1 MDKLSIFQI
10 EDASTKEYDAI
21 RVKLFPGE
29 DIEDAVIGFN
39 RIVFENNQSL
49 LYSRL
54 KKKLGDGDT
63 WECNE
68 NFTDCVKVSGEAKR
82 VACRKHFRFDRDAKG
97 KIKKASPERVISFVK
112 VVAFRGDTIESEL
125 ERYLNQIPE
134 ELFLEE
140 KKKEEKEEEE

>member
-29 DIEDAVIGFN
+29 NIEDAVIGFN

-54 KKKLGDGDT
+54 KKKLGDEDT

-68 NFTDCVKVSGEAKR
+68 DFTDCVKVSGEAKR
-82 VACRKHFRFDRDAKG
+82 VACRKHYRFERDAKG
-97 KIKKASPERVISFVK
+97 NIKKASPERVISFVK
-112 VVAFRGDTIESEL
+112 LVAFRGDTIESEL
-125 ERYLNQIPE
+125 ERYLNQIPD
-134 ELFLEE
+134 ELFLEDE
-140 KKKEEKEEEE
+140 EEKEGEE